1 MATDFWA
8 SSHYKRWIVDRAAVQ
23 RARAEDRQFVDDP
36 EYLDLLAIF
45 FANCIS
51 KLGKKLGLRQ
61 RVIATAT
68 VFFHRFYLK
77 NSYSETDPFLVIAA
91 CCYVAAKAEESP
103 VHIKNVVTEA
113 RSLFSQEMYG
123 VKTFPSDNSKLAEM
137 EFYLVDDLECDL
149 TVFHPY
155 RTLMTL
161 CCKEGSSSDL
171 DAEAGELGVGI
182 NEGHRYWGTGE
193 GKLELQEAALQMAW
207 FIINDTYRSQ
217 LCLLYPPHMIAI
229 AVINLTLVL
238 HNPTRASI
246 QSSNPPPASQ
256 AAPTRRSSR
265 QASHHAKKPV
275 QDPVSFQASLNVN
288 MTQVA
293 TIMQEIIALYTL
305 WDRYK
310 EDSNEQPKGSLIQ
323 NYSSP
328 VTNSSGSGTKRSAA
342 GVSVSRSTS
351 VNTSSGSNG
360 GTPMDLAGDVEI
372 GEDGKPVI
380 TPAFLSK
387 VLLKMREAKLADLA
401 KGGGGTARPM
411 AINKMIGRA
420 QAAG

>member
-23 RARAEDRQFVDDP
+23 RARAEDRQYVEDS
-36 EYLDLLAIF
+36 EYLDFLAIF
-45 FANCIS
+45 FGNCIS

-103 VHIKNVVTEA
+103 VHIKNVVNDA
-113 RSLFSQEMYG
+113 RNLFSQEMYG

-149 TVFHPY
+149 TIFHPY
-155 RTLMTL
+155 RTLLTL
-161 CCKEGSSSDL
+161 CCKECKEGSSSDM
-171 DAEAGELGVGI
+171 DTEAGELGVGI
-182 NEGHRYWGTGE
+182 HEGPRYWGTGE
-193 GKLELQEAALQMAW
+193 GKLELRQSALQMAW
-207 FIINDTYRSQ
+207 FIINDTYKSQ

-229 AVINLTLVL
+229 AVINLAVVFDK
-238 HNPTRASI
+238 
-246 QSSNPPPASQ
+246 QSDAPSQGENPPPPSQ
-256 AAPTRRSSR
+256 AAPMRRSSR
-265 QASHHAKKPV
+265 HASHHAKKPV
-275 QDPVSFQASLNVN
+275 QDPISFLASLNVN

-293 TIMQEIIALYTL
+293 TIMQEIISLYTL

-310 EDSNEQPKGSLIQ
+310 EDSNEQPKGTIVQS
-323 NYSSP
+323 YSSP
-328 VTNSSGSGTKRSAA
+328 VSSGTKR
-342 GVSVSRSTS
+342 RSTS
-351 VNTSSGSNG
+351 VTTSSG
-360 GTPMDLAGDVEI
+360 GTPMDAMATGEVEI
-372 GEDGKPVI
+372 GENGKPTI
-380 TPAFLSK
+380 TTAFLSR
-387 VLLKMREAKLADLA
+387 VLQKMREAKLADLA
-401 KGGGGTARPM
+401 RGAAGAGRPM
-411 AINKMIGRA
+411 AVNKMIGRA